1 MALNRVADDRF
12 PDTLAEVLTQK
23 GQYGTMYWDGIVWP
37 PRAQEPREQ
46 ELLQLRLRSINPAIR
61 DAHALAWIC
70 EHYYDRTGVR
80 LAQRYLFRF
89 TPPEKGQIR
98 SIQRRSRNWSEERL
112 DETEGKT
119 GGQK

>member
-1 MALNRVADDRF
+1 M
-12 PDTLAEVLTQK
+12 TLKELAPL
-23 GQYGTMYWDGIVWP
+23 Y
-37 PRAQEPREQ
+37 RAVEEQLGRRKRELLDQLEQEDLEPREQ

-70 EHYYDRTGVR
+70 EHYCDRTGVR